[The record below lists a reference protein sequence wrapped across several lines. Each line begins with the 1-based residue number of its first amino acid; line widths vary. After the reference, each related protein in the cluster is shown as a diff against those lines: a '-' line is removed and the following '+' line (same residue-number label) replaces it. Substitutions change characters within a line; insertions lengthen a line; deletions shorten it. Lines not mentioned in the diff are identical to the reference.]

1 MQESDE
7 KVYIRKQKS
16 KKKIR
21 TTQRLVTNEV
31 EREHKKKVG
40 EFRFK
45 EGTKTVKN
53 KSRKSITK

>member
-7 KVYIRKQKS
+7 KVYIRKQK

-21 TTQRLVTNEV
+21 TTERLVTNEV

>member
-1 MQESDE
+1 MLESDE

-16 KKKIR
+16 KKIR
-21 TTQRLVTNEV
+21 TTERLVTNEV